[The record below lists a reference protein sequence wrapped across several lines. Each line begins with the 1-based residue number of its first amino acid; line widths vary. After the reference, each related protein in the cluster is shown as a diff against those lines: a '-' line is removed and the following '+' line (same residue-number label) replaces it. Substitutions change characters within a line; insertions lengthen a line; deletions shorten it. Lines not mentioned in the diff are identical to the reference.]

1 MGEKS
6 EIKSASLVGLILFA
20 GELSVIALSLS
31 GQKTGRQ
38 GSTEDRG
45 SELPAHVK

>member
-6 EIKSASLVGLILFA
+6 EIKSVSPVGLILIA
-20 GELSVIALSLS
+20 GELSVIALALS

-38 GSTEDRG
+38 GSTED
-45 SELPAHVK
+45 